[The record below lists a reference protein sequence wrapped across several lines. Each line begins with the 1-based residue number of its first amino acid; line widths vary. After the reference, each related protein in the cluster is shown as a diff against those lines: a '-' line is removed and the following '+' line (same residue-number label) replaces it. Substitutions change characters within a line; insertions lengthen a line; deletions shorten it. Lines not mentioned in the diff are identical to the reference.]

1 MEWKRGPVIG
11 RGSTA
16 TVSLATFTST
26 GDLFAVKSSEL
37 SNSVSLQKEEFFLSR
52 LSSPYVVE
60 YVGHEITQE
69 NGDLIYNVCLEYA
82 PAGTL
87 HDAISRNGGWL
98 DETTIRSYTRNI
110 ILGLDY
116 LHSKGLAHCD
126 IKGQN
131 ILITKQGAKIT
142 DFGCARFVEEVADFS
157 GTPAFMSPEVARGE
171 GQGSPADVWAL
182 GCTIIEMATGKIPWS
197 EYTDDPISALYKI
210 GFTNEMPEFPT
221 WLSEK
226 GKDFLSKCLRRDPRE
241 RWTTKELLDHP
252 FVDLKEISTNCSPNC
267 VLDQDF
273 WDSMDGLQSPNQNF
287 EFEDLSNLKFSN
299 RKSPAERM
307 QSLIGSSFNWSE
319 EWITVRSSE
328 IEQEHTQESTSD
340 SNVHEQELEVDQE
353 LFVDFSEIENMISE
367 NYNYSIIDFV
377 CNIISFLR
385 GIVMKCCI
393 FSVSYCCLLLFL
405 GYYYDYLM
413 TSGVKPN
420 TVTFTSFLI

>member
-1 MEWKRGPVIG
+1 MEWKRGPLIG

-26 GDLFAVKSSEL
+26 GELFAVKSSQL
-37 SNSVSLQKEEFFLSR
+37 SNSLSLQKEEFFLSKFR
-52 LSSPYVVE
+52 SPYLVE

-87 HDAISRNGGWL
+87 SDEISRNGGWM
-98 DETTIRSYTRNI
+98 DEPTIRLYTRNI

-116 LHSKGLAHCD
+116 LHTKGLAHCD

-142 DFGCARFVEEVADFS
+142 DFGCTRFVEEVPVFC
-157 GTPAFMSPEVARGE
+157 GTPAFVSPEVARGE
-171 GQGSPADVWAL
+171 EQGSPADVWAL

-210 GFTNEMPEFPT
+210 GFSQEMPEFPM

-226 GKDFLSKCLRRDPRE
+226 GTDFLSKCLTRDPRE

-252 FVDLKEISTNCSPNC
+252 FLDEKEISMYSSPYSL
-267 VLDQDF
+267 LDHDF
-273 WDSMDGLQSPNQNF
+273 WDSMDGLQSPNQDF
-287 EFEDLSNLKFSN
+287 EVEQDLSN

-307 QSLIGSSFNWSE
+307 NSLIGSSFNWSE
-319 EWITVRSSE
+319 EWSSE
-328 IEQEHTQESTSD
+328 DDTESA
-340 SNVHEQELEVDQE
+340 
-353 LFVDFSEIENMISE
+353 LF
-367 NYNYSIIDFV
+367 
-377 CNIISFLR
+377 
-385 GIVMKCCI
+385 
-393 FSVSYCCLLLFL
+393 
-405 GYYYDYLM
+405 M
-413 TSGVKPN
+413 TSSNSILHELADNVESLP
-420 TVTFTSFLI
+420 FHSLIM